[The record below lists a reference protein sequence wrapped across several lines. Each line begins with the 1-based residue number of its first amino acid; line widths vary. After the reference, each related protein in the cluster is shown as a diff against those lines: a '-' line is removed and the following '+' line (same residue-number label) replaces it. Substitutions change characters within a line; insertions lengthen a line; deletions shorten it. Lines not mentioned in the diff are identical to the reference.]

1 MIMKAITLRLII
13 NLQINN
19 QTRVEEMTAFDFE
32 SLDKTCFKE
41 ELQFDYMEKVYN
53 FVKSNPNFCF

>member
-1 MIMKAITLRLII
+1 
-13 NLQINN
+13 
-19 QTRVEEMTAFDFE
+19 MTAFDFE